1 LNIIVHYPKCE
12 HDVAALQQKVAT
24 VHADAAIRHIQ
35 KLTCPQGQK
44 IKLCQEIKNA
54 CREKR

>member
-12 HDVAALQQKVAT
+12 HDIVALQKKVAV
-24 VHADAAIRHIQ
+24 VHADTVIRHIQ
-35 KLTCPQGQK
+35 KLPCPQGQK
-44 IKLCQEIKNA
+44 MKLHNELKRA